1 MDKTNRTELVIGKN
15 TEKLNKAHIALL
27 GIGGVGGFV
36 FEMLVRLGVG
46 KITIID
52 FDMFEES
59 NLNRQILALTS
70 TLGKNKVEVAVNRA
84 KDINKKVEIT
94 AKNIKISAENIEE
107 VLNEKYDYVIDA
119 IDDVKAKVAVIL
131 FCSKTNTPI
140 ITSMGTGNRYK
151 MPHFEV
157 ADIFKTSNDGLARK
171 IRSELRKCGF
181 QGKVNAVYTKDT
193 PEKTEALG
201 SVVYYPLMC
210 AGVIVSVVVNKLI
223 ETKENCK

>member
-1 MDKTNRTELVIGKN
+1 
-15 TEKLNKAHIALL
+15 
-27 GIGGVGGFV
+27 
-36 FEMLVRLGVG
+36 
-46 KITIID
+46 
-52 FDMFEES
+52 
-59 NLNRQILALTS
+59 
-70 TLGKNKVEVAVNRA
+70 
-84 KDINKKVEIT
+84 
-94 AKNIKISAENIEE
+94 
-107 VLNEKYDYVIDA
+107 
-119 IDDVKAKVAVIL
+119 
-131 FCSKTNTPI
+131 
-140 ITSMGTGNRYK
+140 MGTGNRYK

-181 QGKVNAVYTKDT
+181 HGKVNAVYTKDE